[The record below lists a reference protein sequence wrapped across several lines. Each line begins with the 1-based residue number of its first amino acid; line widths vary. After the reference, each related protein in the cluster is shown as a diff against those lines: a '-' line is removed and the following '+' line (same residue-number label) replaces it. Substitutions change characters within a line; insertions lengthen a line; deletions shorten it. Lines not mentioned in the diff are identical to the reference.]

1 MKKYYVE
8 KIENV
13 EIFVNEVIL
22 NAVSNNASDI
32 HFEPREDNFYIRYR
46 IDGELIDIYKIENT
60 NAPIIISRIKIISKM
75 DITIKRMPQDGRLDF
90 DFNGNLVDIRVA
102 SVPVILGEKIV
113 MRILNAGN
121 FRIDIDNLGLY
132 EDERKLVE
140 NIIKSPNGVLIIS
153 GPTGSGKSSTLY
165 SFVKKLQNENINII
179 TLEDPVE
186 VRISGINQININ
198 SALGLDFA
206 TGLRAMLR
214 QDFEVGLVGEMRD
227 RETANI
233 ALRAGITGHLIFT
246 TLHTADTVS
255 AIIRLLNLGIENYVI
270 SSGVIAIFSQRLV
283 RRLCP
288 KCKTK
293 RELTIFEKEIYKK
306 NNLNIPEFVYEKCG
320 CEHCNGGYIGRTLI
334 LESLILDDEIKEII
348 NENCNS
354 VRLYEYFRK
363 NGNESLYKN
372 GLRKIADGITS
383 FEEVNKILFSLGE
396 FENEL

>member
-1 MKKYYVE
+1 MKKIFVD
-8 KIENV
+8 KVENV
-13 EIFVNEVIL
+13 EDFVNTV
-22 NAVSNNASDI
+22 VSVAIENNASDI
-32 HFEPREDNFYIRYR
+32 HFEPREDAFYIRYR
-46 IDGELIDIYKIENT
+46 IDGELIDIYKVSSF

-90 DFNGNLVDIRVA
+90 NFNENSVDIRVA

-113 MRILNAGN
+113 MRILNSGN
-121 FRIDIDNLGLY
+121 FKIDIDNLGLY
-132 EDERKLVE
+132 EEEKYLIE

-165 SFVKKLQNENINII
+165 SFVKKLQKESINII

-198 SALGLDFA
+198 QALGLDFA

-233 ALRAGITGHLIFT
+233 ALRAGITGHLIFA

-270 SSGVIAIFSQRLV
+270 SSGVIAILSQRLV
-283 RRLCP
+283 RKLCP
-288 KCKTK
+288 KCKVK
-293 RELTIFEKEIYKK
+293 RALTEFEKENFKK
-306 NNLNIPEFVYEKCG
+306 NCLEIPKYIYDKCG
-320 CEHCNGGYIGRTLI
+320 CEDCNSGYIGRTLI
-334 LESLILDDEIKEII
+334 LEHLILDDEIKEII

-396 FENEL
+396 FENEF

>member
-1 MKKYYVE
+1 MEKNFVE
-8 KIENV
+8 KTENV
-13 EIFVNEVIL
+13 ESFVNEVIL
-22 NAVSNNASDI
+22 NAIKNNASDI

-46 IDGELIDIYKIENT
+46 IDGELIDIYQINSL

-90 DFNGNLVDIRVA
+90 DYNGNLVDIRVA

-121 FRIDIDNLGLY
+121 FKIDIDNLGLY
-132 EDERKLVE
+132 DDERQLVE

-246 TLHTADTVS
+246 TLHTSDTVS

-270 SSGVIAIFSQRLV
+270 SSGVIAILSQRLV
-283 RRLCP
+283 RKLCP
-288 KCKTK
+288 KCKVK
-293 RELTIFEKEIYKK
+293 RELKDFEKEIFKK
-306 NNLNIPEFVYEKCG
+306 NNLETPEYIYEKCG
-320 CEHCNGGYIGRTLI
+320 CEDCNRGYIGRTLI
-334 LESLILDDEIKEII
+334 LESLVLDDEIKEII

-354 VRLYEYFRK
+354 VRLYEYFKK

-396 FENEL
+396 F

>member
-1 MKKYYVE
+1 MKKILVD
-8 KIENV
+8 KVENV
-13 EIFVNEVIL
+13 EDFVNTVISV
-22 NAVSNNASDI
+22 AIENNASDI
-32 HFEPREDNFYIRYR
+32 HFEPREDAFYIRYR
-46 IDGELIDIYKIENT
+46 IDGELIDIYKVSSF

-90 DFNGNLVDIRVA
+90 NFNENSVDIRVA

-113 MRILNAGN
+113 MRILNSGN
-121 FRIDIDNLGLY
+121 FKIDIDNLGLY
-132 EDERKLVE
+132 EEEKYLIE

-165 SFVKKLQNENINII
+165 SFVKKLQKESINII

-198 SALGLDFA
+198 QALGLDFA

-270 SSGVIAIFSQRLV
+270 SSGVIAILSQRLV
-283 RRLCP
+283 RKLCP
-288 KCKTK
+288 KCKVK
-293 RELTIFEKEIYKK
+293 RALTEFEKESFKK
-306 NNLNIPEFVYEKCG
+306 NGLEIPKYIYDKCG
-320 CEHCNGGYIGRTLI
+320 CEDCNSGYIGRTLI
-334 LESLILDDEIKEII
+334 LEHLILDDEIKEII

-354 VRLYEYFRK
+354 IRLYEYFRK

-396 FENEL
+396 FENEF

>member
-1 MKKYYVE
+1 MEKNFVE

-13 EIFVNEVIL
+13 ESFVNEVIL
-22 NAVSNNASDI
+22 NAIKNNASDI

-46 IDGELIDIYKIENT
+46 IDGELIDIYQINSF

-90 DFNGNLVDIRVA
+90 DYNGNLVDIRVA

-121 FRIDIDNLGLY
+121 FRIDIENLGLY
-132 EDERKLVE
+132 DEERQLIE

-270 SSGVIAIFSQRLV
+270 SSGVIAILSQRLV
-283 RRLCP
+283 RKLCP
-288 KCKTK
+288 KCKIK
-293 RELTIFEKEIYKK
+293 RDLTNFEKEIFKK
-306 NNLNIPEFVYEKCG
+306 NNLETPEYIYEKCG
-320 CEHCNGGYIGRTLI
+320 CEHCNRGYIGRTLI

-348 NENCNS
+348 NGNCNS
-354 VRLYEYFRK
+354 VRLYEYFKK

-396 FENEL
+396 F

>member
-1 MKKYYVE
+1 MEKNFVE

-13 EIFVNEVIL
+13 ESFVNEVIL
-22 NAVSNNASDI
+22 NAIKNNASDI

-46 IDGELIDIYKIENT
+46 IDGELIDVYQINSL

-121 FRIDIDNLGLY
+121 FKIDIENLGLY
-132 EDERKLVE
+132 DEERRLIE

-246 TLHTADTVS
+246 TLHTSDTIS

-270 SSGVIAIFSQRLV
+270 SSGVIAILSQRLV
-283 RRLCP
+283 RKLCP
-288 KCKTK
+288 KCKIK
-293 RELTIFEKEIYKK
+293 RELKDFEKEIFRK
-306 NNLNIPEFVYEKCG
+306 NNLESPEYIYEKCG
-320 CEHCNGGYIGRTLI
+320 CEDCNRGYIGRTLI

-348 NENCNS
+348 NGNCNS
-354 VRLYEYFRK
+354 VRLYEYFKK

-396 FENEL
+396 F

>member
-1 MKKYYVE
+1 MKKNFVE
-8 KIENV
+8 KTENV
-13 EIFVNEVIL
+13 ESFVNEVIL
-22 NAVSNNASDI
+22 NAIKNNASDI

-46 IDGELIDIYKIENT
+46 IDGELIDIYQINSL

-90 DFNGNLVDIRVA
+90 DYNGNLVDIRVA

-121 FRIDIDNLGLY
+121 FKIYIENLGLY
-132 EDERKLVE
+132 DEERQLIE

-246 TLHTADTVS
+246 TLHTSDTVS

-270 SSGVIAIFSQRLV
+270 SSGVIAILSQRLV
-283 RRLCP
+283 RKLCP
-288 KCKTK
+288 KCKVK
-293 RELTIFEKEIYKK
+293 RELKDFEKEIFKK
-306 NNLNIPEFVYEKCG
+306 NNLETPEYIYEKCG
-320 CEHCNGGYIGRTLI
+320 CEDCNRGYIGRTLI
-334 LESLILDDEIKEII
+334 LESLVLDDEIKEII

-354 VRLYEYFRK
+354 VRLYEYFKK

-396 FENEL
+396 F

>member
-1 MKKYYVE
+1 MEKNFVE

-13 EIFVNEVIL
+13 ESFVNEVIL
-22 NAVSNNASDI
+22 NAIKNNASDI

-46 IDGELIDIYKIENT
+46 IDGELIDIYQINSL

-90 DFNGNLVDIRVA
+90 DYNGNLVDIRVA

-121 FRIDIDNLGLY
+121 FKIDIENLGLY
-132 EDERKLVE
+132 DEERQLIE

-255 AIIRLLNLGIENYVI
+255 TIIRLLNLGIENYVI
-270 SSGVIAIFSQRLV
+270 SSGVIAILSQRLV
-283 RRLCP
+283 RKLCP
-288 KCKTK
+288 KCKIK
-293 RELTIFEKEIYKK
+293 RDLTNFEKEIFTK
-306 NNLNIPEFVYEKCG
+306 NNLETPEYIYEKCG
-320 CEHCNGGYIGRTLI
+320 CEHCNRGYIGRTLI

-348 NENCNS
+348 NGNCNS
-354 VRLYEYFRK
+354 VRLYEYFKK

-396 FENEL
+396 F

>member
-132 EDERKLVE
+132 EEERKLVE

-233 ALRAGITGHLIFT
+233 ALRAGITGHLILT

-270 SSGVIAIFSQRLV
+270 SSGVIAILSQRLV

-288 KCKTK
+288 KCKIK

-320 CEHCNGGYIGRTLI
+320 CEHCNGGYLGRTLI

>member
-1 MKKYYVE
+1 MEKIIVE

-13 EIFVNEVIL
+13 ENFVNEVIL
-22 NAVSNNASDI
+22 NAIKNNASDI

-46 IDGELIDIYKIENT
+46 IDGELIDVYQINSL

-90 DFNGNLVDIRVA
+90 DYNGNLVDIRVA

-121 FRIDIDNLGLY
+121 FKIDINNLGLY
-132 EDERKLVE
+132 DDERQLVE

-165 SFVKKLQNENINII
+165 SFVKKLQNKNINII

-206 TGLRAMLR
+206 IGLRAMLR

-233 ALRAGITGHLIFT
+233 ALRAGITGNLIFT

-270 SSGVIAIFSQRLV
+270 SSGVIAILSQRLV
-283 RRLCP
+283 RKLCP
-288 KCKTK
+288 KCKIK
-293 RELTIFEKEIYKK
+293 RELKDFEKEIFRK
-306 NNLNIPEFVYEKCG
+306 NNLELPNYIYEKCG
-320 CEHCNGGYIGRTLI
+320 CEDCNRGYIGRTLI

-348 NENCNS
+348 NGNCNS
-354 VRLYEYFRK
+354 VRLYEYFKK

-396 FENEL
+396 F

>member
-1 MKKYYVE
+1 MEKNFVE

-13 EIFVNEVIL
+13 ESFVNEVIL
-22 NAVSNNASDI
+22 NAIKNNASDI

-46 IDGELIDIYKIENT
+46 IDGELIDVYQINSF

-90 DFNGNLVDIRVA
+90 DYNGNLVDIRVA

-121 FRIDIDNLGLY
+121 FKIDIENLGLY
-132 EDERKLVE
+132 DEERQLIE

-270 SSGVIAIFSQRLV
+270 SSGVIAILSQRLV
-283 RRLCP
+283 RKLCP
-288 KCKTK
+288 HCKK
-293 RELTIFEKEIYKK
+293 EDENYKEKLKSLNLSEEKYKNVK
-306 NNLNIPEFVYEKCG
+306 FYTSGGCEKCMG
-320 CEHCNGGYIGRTLI
+320 TGYIGRIPIFEIIYFDDILKDMLAQKKEIKQNFKTL
-334 LESLILDDEIKEII
+334 LDDAMDKAKEGLTSLDEIM
-348 NENCNS
+348 
-354 VRLYEYFRK
+354 RQL
-363 NGNESLYKN
+363 
-372 GLRKIADGITS
+372 
-383 FEEVNKILFSLGE
+383 
-396 FENEL
+396 

>member
-1 MKKYYVE
+1 MKKNFVE
-8 KIENV
+8 KTENV
-13 EIFVNEVIL
+13 ESFVNEVIL
-22 NAVSNNASDI
+22 NAIKNNASDI

-46 IDGELIDIYKIENT
+46 IDGELIDIYQINSL

-90 DFNGNLVDIRVA
+90 DYNGNLVDIRVA

-121 FRIDIDNLGLY
+121 FKIDIDNLGLY
-132 EDERKLVE
+132 DDERQLVE

-246 TLHTADTVS
+246 TLHTSDTVS

-270 SSGVIAIFSQRLV
+270 SSGVIAILSQRLV
-283 RRLCP
+283 RKLCP
-288 KCKTK
+288 KCKVK
-293 RELTIFEKEIYKK
+293 RELKDFEKEIFKK
-306 NNLNIPEFVYEKCG
+306 NNLETPEYIYEKCG
-320 CEHCNGGYIGRTLI
+320 CEDCNRGYIGRTLI
-334 LESLILDDEIKEII
+334 LESLVLDDEIKEII

-354 VRLYEYFRK
+354 VRLYEYFKK

-396 FENEL
+396 F

>member
-1 MKKYYVE
+1 MEKNFVE
-8 KIENV
+8 KTENV
-13 EIFVNEVIL
+13 ESFVNEVIL
-22 NAVSNNASDI
+22 NAIKNNASDI

-46 IDGELIDIYKIENT
+46 IDGELIDVYQINSF

-90 DFNGNLVDIRVA
+90 DYNGNLVDIRVA

-121 FRIDIDNLGLY
+121 FKIDIENLGLY
-132 EDERKLVE
+132 DEERQLIE

-270 SSGVIAIFSQRLV
+270 SSGVIAILSQRLV
-283 RRLCP
+283 RKLCP
-288 KCKTK
+288 HCKK
-293 RELTIFEKEIYKK
+293 EDENYKEKLKSLNLSEEKYKDIK
-306 NNLNIPEFVYEKCG
+306 FYTSGGCEKCMG
-320 CEHCNGGYIGRTLI
+320 TGYIGRIPVFEIIYFDDILKDMLAQKKEIKQNFKTL
-334 LESLILDDEIKEII
+334 LDDAMDKAKESLTSLDEIM
-348 NENCNS
+348 
-354 VRLYEYFRK
+354 RQL
-363 NGNESLYKN
+363 
-372 GLRKIADGITS
+372 
-383 FEEVNKILFSLGE
+383 
-396 FENEL
+396 

>member
-1 MKKYYVE
+1 MEERLIECLKIAMEFHVTDIHFHLKTYPKE
-8 KIENV
+8 SLSIEMKIEQDVKQMVPKEDDIRLFRYLMYKAN
-13 EIFVNEVIL
+13 L
-22 NAVSNNASDI
+22 DLSDI
-32 HFEPREDNFYIRYR
+32 HHPQTGRFEME
-46 IDGELIDIYKIENT
+46 IDGQPVSLRFALVSSYHNT
-60 NAPIIISRIKIISKM
+60 S
-75 DITIKRMPQDGRLDF
+75 GVL
-90 DFNGNLVDIRVA
+90 
-102 SVPVILGEKIV
+102 
-113 MRILNAGN
+113 RILNQHSPLHIEDLTVDYDTSIWLRN
-121 FRIDIDNLGLY
+121 ITKHTSGLF
-132 EDERKLVE
+132 
-140 NIIKSPNGVLIIS
+140 IFS
-153 GPTGSGKSSTLY
+153 GPTGSGKTTTLY
-165 SFVKKLQNENINII
+165 TILNETKGKKIF

-255 AIIRLLNLGIENYVI
+255 TIIRLLNLGIENYVI
-270 SSGVIAIFSQRLV
+270 SSGVIAILSQRLV
-283 RRLCP
+283 RKLCP
-288 KCKTK
+288 KCKIK
-293 RELTIFEKEIYKK
+293 RDLTNFEKEIFKK
-306 NNLNIPEFVYEKCG
+306 NNLETPEYIYEKCG
-320 CEHCNGGYIGRTLI
+320 CEHCNRGYIGRTLI

-348 NENCNS
+348 NGNCNS
-354 VRLYEYFRK
+354 VRLYEYFKK

-396 FENEL
+396 F

>member
-1 MKKYYVE
+1 MEKNFVE

-13 EIFVNEVIL
+13 ESFVNDIIL
-22 NAVSNNASDI
+22 NAIKNNASDI

-46 IDGELIDIYKIENT
+46 IDGELIDVYQINSL

-90 DFNGNLVDIRVA
+90 DYNGNLVDIRVA

-121 FRIDIDNLGLY
+121 FKIDIENLGLY
-132 EDERKLVE
+132 DEERQLIE

-246 TLHTADTVS
+246 TLHTSDTIS

-270 SSGVIAIFSQRLV
+270 SSGVIAILSQRLV
-283 RRLCP
+283 RKLCP
-288 KCKTK
+288 KCKIK
-293 RELTIFEKEIYKK
+293 RDLINFEKEIFKK
-306 NNLNIPEFVYEKCG
+306 NNLETPEYIYEKCG
-320 CEHCNGGYIGRTLI
+320 CEHCNRGYIGRTLI

-348 NENCNS
+348 NGNCNS
-354 VRLYEYFRK
+354 VRLYEYFKK

-396 FENEL
+396 F

>member
-1 MKKYYVE
+1 MEKNFVE

-13 EIFVNEVIL
+13 ESFVNEVIL
-22 NAVSNNASDI
+22 NAIKNNASDI

-46 IDGELIDIYKIENT
+46 IDGELIDIYQINSL

-90 DFNGNLVDIRVA
+90 DYNGNLVDIRVA

-121 FRIDIDNLGLY
+121 FKIDIENLGLY
-132 EDERKLVE
+132 DEERQLIE

-255 AIIRLLNLGIENYVI
+255 TIIRLLNLGIENYVI
-270 SSGVIAIFSQRLV
+270 SSGVIAILSQRLV
-283 RRLCP
+283 RKLWP
-288 KCKTK
+288 KCKIK
-293 RELTIFEKEIYKK
+293 RDLTNFEKEIFKK
-306 NNLNIPEFVYEKCG
+306 NNLETPEYIYEKCG
-320 CEHCNGGYIGRTLI
+320 CEHCNRGYIGRTLI

-348 NENCNS
+348 NGNCNS
-354 VRLYEYFRK
+354 VRLYEYFKK

-396 FENEL
+396 F

>member
-1 MKKYYVE
+1 MEKNFVE

-13 EIFVNEVIL
+13 ESFVNDIIL
-22 NAVSNNASDI
+22 NAIKNNASDI

-46 IDGELIDIYKIENT
+46 IDGELIDIYQINSL

-90 DFNGNLVDIRVA
+90 DYNGNLVDIRVA

-121 FRIDIDNLGLY
+121 FKIDI
-132 EDERKLVE
+132 E

-198 SALGLDFA
+198 SALGLDFE

-270 SSGVIAIFSQRLV
+270 SSGVIAILSQRLV
-283 RRLCP
+283 RKLCP
-288 KCKTK
+288 KCKIK
-293 RELTIFEKEIYKK
+293 RDLTNFEKEIFKK
-306 NNLNIPEFVYEKCG
+306 NNLETPEYIYEKCG
-320 CEHCNGGYIGRTLI
+320 CEHCNRGYIGRTLI

-348 NENCNS
+348 NGNCNS
-354 VRLYEYFRK
+354 VRLYEYFKK

-396 FENEL
+396 F

>member
-1 MKKYYVE
+1 
-8 KIENV
+8 
-13 EIFVNEVIL
+13 
-22 NAVSNNASDI
+22 
-32 HFEPREDNFYIRYR
+32 
-46 IDGELIDIYKIENT
+46 
-60 NAPIIISRIKIISKM
+60 M

-90 DFNGNLVDIRVA
+90 DYNGNLVDIRVA

-121 FRIDIDNLGLY
+121 FKIDIENLGLY
-132 EDERKLVE
+132 DEERQLIE

-165 SFVKKLQNENINII
+165 SFVKKLQSENINII

-246 TLHTADTVS
+246 TLHTSDTVS

-270 SSGVIAIFSQRLV
+270 SSGVIAILSQRLV
-283 RRLCP
+283 RKLCP
-288 KCKTK
+288 KCKIK
-293 RELTIFEKEIYKK
+293 RDLTNFEKEIFKK
-306 NNLNIPEFVYEKCG
+306 NNLEIPEYIYEKCG
-320 CEHCNGGYIGRTLI
+320 CEDCNRGYIGRTLI

-348 NENCNS
+348 NGNCNS
-354 VRLYEYFRK
+354 VRLYEYFIK
-363 NGNESLYKN
+363 NENESLYKN

-396 FENEL
+396 F

>member
-1 MKKYYVE
+1 MEKNFVE

-13 EIFVNEVIL
+13 ESFVNEVIL
-22 NAVSNNASDI
+22 NAIKNNASDI

-46 IDGELIDIYKIENT
+46 IDGELIDIYQINSL

-90 DFNGNLVDIRVA
+90 DYNGNLVDIRVA

-121 FRIDIDNLGLY
+121 FKIDIENLGLY
-132 EDERKLVE
+132 DEERQLIE

-165 SFVKKLQNENINII
+165 SFVKKLQSENINII

-246 TLHTADTVS
+246 TLHTSDTVS

-270 SSGVIAIFSQRLV
+270 SSGVIAILSQRLV
-283 RRLCP
+283 RKLCP
-288 KCKTK
+288 KCKIK
-293 RELTIFEKEIYKK
+293 RDLTNFEKEIFKK
-306 NNLNIPEFVYEKCG
+306 NNLEIPEYIYEKCG
-320 CEHCNGGYIGRTLI
+320 CEDCNRGYIGRTLI

-348 NENCNS
+348 NGNCNS
-354 VRLYEYFRK
+354 VRLYEYFIK
-363 NGNESLYKN
+363 NENESLYKN

-396 FENEL
+396 F

>member
-1 MKKYYVE
+1 
-8 KIENV
+8 
-13 EIFVNEVIL
+13 
-22 NAVSNNASDI
+22 
-32 HFEPREDNFYIRYR
+32 
-46 IDGELIDIYKIENT
+46 
-60 NAPIIISRIKIISKM
+60 M

-90 DFNGNLVDIRVA
+90 DYNGNLVDIRVA

-121 FRIDIDNLGLY
+121 FKIDIENLGLY
-132 EDERKLVE
+132 DEERQLIE

-270 SSGVIAIFSQRLV
+270 SSGVIAILSQRLV
-283 RRLCP
+283 RKLCP
-288 KCKTK
+288 KCKIK
-293 RELTIFEKEIYKK
+293 RDLTNFEKEIFKK
-306 NNLNIPEFVYEKCG
+306 NNLETPEYIYEKCG
-320 CEHCNGGYIGRTLI
+320 CEHCNRGYIGRTLI

-348 NENCNS
+348 NGNCNS
-354 VRLYEYFRK
+354 VRLYEYFKK

-396 FENEL
+396 F